1 MDGIEKII
9 GRINAAAAEDCAA
22 IAQKAQ
28 QECEAIHR
36 DYAQKVQ
43 SAYENA
49 IKNGQREIALDAEHI
64 IRNARLDVRKE
75 LLQTKQQIL
84 DSAFTAAKEKL
95 RQLPEDEYIAWLAH
109 MAAEASSGSGEIILS
124 HKDTAIGGKILEAA
138 NQALLKKG
146 KKAELSLST
155 ESKEMNAGFVLREGR
170 LEVNC
175 SLDAL
180 LEMKRQQL
188 AAKVAEELFR

>member
-1 MDGIEKII
+1 
-9 GRINAAAAEDCAA
+9 
-22 IAQKAQ
+22 
-28 QECEAIHR
+28 
-36 DYAQKVQ
+36 
-43 SAYENA
+43 
-49 IKNGQREIALDAEHI
+49 
-64 IRNARLDVRKE
+64 
-75 LLQTKQQIL
+75 
-84 DSAFTAAKEKL
+84 
-95 RQLPEDEYIAWLAH
+95 

-146 KKAELSLST
+146 KKAELSLSA

-180 LEMKRQQL
+180 LEMKRLQL